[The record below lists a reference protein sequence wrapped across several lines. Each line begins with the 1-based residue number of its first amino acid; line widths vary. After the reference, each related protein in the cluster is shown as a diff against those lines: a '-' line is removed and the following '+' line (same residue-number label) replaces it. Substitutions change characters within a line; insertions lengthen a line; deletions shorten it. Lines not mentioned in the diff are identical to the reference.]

1 MAVIIYILTIIFHSF
16 LTIKFIVHCLNSLHQ
31 SFRILISN
39 PFPKSS
45 KLKFSLFLVQLQ
57 PVEVMRENLTS
68 ILLLEDAI
76 YEMTAKKPQ
85 FNLTS
90 LKNFLCH
97 CSMCLW
103 KDVADNETVGFF
115 ELGELNSFRLKVISK
130 FGNRALLE
138 SALDLKTQRIDL
150 LLQLSCLF
158 TTFLALL
165 AMKSQLYLSNIV
177 LKTHFLPI
185 TQKTNLFH
193 FLKNF
198 LDKGYLLSVE
208 TAPLLLSTLTL
219 SWWASSRG
227 FFRLQKNIFLKFLNS
242 HALGWLDTEYS
253 LKDISQSVKGFLA
266 YRRIRFHFHAF

>member
-1 MAVIIYILTIIFHSF
+1 M
-16 LTIKFIVHCLNSLHQ
+16 
-31 SFRILISN
+31 
-39 PFPKSS
+39 
-45 KLKFSLFLVQLQ
+45 
-57 PVEVMRENLTS
+57 
-68 ILLLEDAI
+68 
-76 YEMTAKKPQ
+76 
-85 FNLTS
+85 
-90 LKNFLCH
+90 
-97 CSMCLW
+97 
-103 KDVADNETVGFF
+103 ADNETVGFF

-219 SWWASSRG
+219 S
-227 FFRLQKNIFLKFLNS
+227 
-242 HALGWLDTEYS
+242 
-253 LKDISQSVKGFLA
+253 
-266 YRRIRFHFHAF
+266 